1 MKATSAYLNLP
12 LRTETQAKCQ
22 ILPARFK
29 GWHSFEV
36 RKVYYGDEHTGS
48 YLLEDEQGPPK
59 SEPDA
64 FGVYGVPPDE
74 DLQYHVSDCKT
85 LIDALTLKEVLGL
98 HCYTGDMSIGKWVLE
113 STPGATPDLYKRWSA
128 ALERSKAGDDLLVEG
143 DGWKFYRVP
152 VE

>member
-12 LRTETQAKCQ
+12 PRTETQVKCQ
-22 ILPARFK
+22 TLPARFK

-85 LIDALTLKEVLGL
+85 LADALTLKLTLQYPLMLPYQIAAYMRWQEAPKDTPVLIVNPRTMYGKAI
-98 HCYTGDMSIGKWVLE
+98 TMKAESIVWGDPVYR
-113 STPGATPDLYKRWSA
+113 PDK
-128 ALERSKAGDDLLVEG
+128 
-143 DGWKFYRVP
+143 
-152 VE
+152 